1 MAGSQVAKL
10 LKELIQELL
19 TGEPDDPLE
28 AHFRHIF
35 EGSSADDR
43 LPDLHRPVDW
53 PRHHGDFFQV
63 VAAIRHWRWNRIV
76 FSLIGEGLLIEA
88 LEDDLHLFFEELL
101 VGIVVEHRRPERLDL
116 ARVIAAPHAENHPPA
131 GEDVRHR
138 KVFGETDRVPHGDDI
153 ERTAELQLLR
163 LRGQVRAQQNQVGD
177 AFVAFMLKVVL
188 RHPQGVEV
196 VTIHH
201 LGHIGGHAK
210 GFDHTL
216 IGITPRVRRCTINT
230 NILQFDVP
238 DIEHGEVFDHD
249 LGPPLVK
256 SVLIF
261 YTAIKGQTGLEAF
274 VLPSF
279 PQCDRRQP
287 PKHATAKPYHTCA
300 TVPVNSQIRGDTQA
314 DARSPFSPPRSSLW
328 WFFCWPAGRGHV
340 SWSLDIRG
348 QPRHIR
354 RGSAMKPST
363 RFRQLLAQPGLIV
376 APGAYDGL
384 SAKLIEQAGF
394 DVVYATGGG
403 ISRSCGYPDIGL
415 LTMTEVLMHLRCIV
429 EATALPVIGD
439 CDTGYGNALNVM
451 RAVREFE
458 RVGVA
463 AFHLEDQITPKRC
476 GHYEGKEVVS
486 CEEMCKKLEAALEAR
501 TDPDL
506 VIIARTDARAMHG
519 LDDAIRRGQE
529 YARVGADMIFV
540 EAPRDRDEL
549 KRIADAIDRPLVAN
563 MVKGGKTPL
572 LSAAELEA
580 LGYKLAIFA
589 SDVQRAAIYGMREV
603 LKIMKRD
610 GTPEHFAQTIDFPE
624 RDVIIGLEQIEALE
638 ERFLR
643 L

>member
-1 MAGSQVAKL
+1 
-10 LKELIQELL
+10 
-19 TGEPDDPLE
+19 
-28 AHFRHIF
+28 
-35 EGSSADDR
+35 
-43 LPDLHRPVDW
+43 
-53 PRHHGDFFQV
+53 
-63 VAAIRHWRWNRIV
+63 
-76 FSLIGEGLLIEA
+76 
-88 LEDDLHLFFEELL
+88 
-101 VGIVVEHRRPERLDL
+101 
-116 ARVIAAPHAENHPPA
+116 
-131 GEDVRHR
+131 
-138 KVFGETDRVPHGDDI
+138 
-153 ERTAELQLLR
+153 
-163 LRGQVRAQQNQVGD
+163 
-177 AFVAFMLKVVL
+177 
-188 RHPQGVEV
+188 
-196 VTIHH
+196 
-201 LGHIGGHAK
+201 
-210 GFDHTL
+210 
-216 IGITPRVRRCTINT
+216 
-230 NILQFDVP
+230 
-238 DIEHGEVFDHD
+238 
-249 LGPPLVK
+249 
-256 SVLIF
+256 
-261 YTAIKGQTGLEAF
+261 
-274 VLPSF
+274 
-279 PQCDRRQP
+279 
-287 PKHATAKPYHTCA
+287 
-300 TVPVNSQIRGDTQA
+300 
-314 DARSPFSPPRSSLW
+314 
-328 WFFCWPAGRGHV
+328 
-340 SWSLDIRG
+340 
-348 QPRHIR
+348 
-354 RGSAMKPST
+354 MKPST

-384 SAKLIEQAGF
+384 SAKLIEQTGF

-476 GHYEGKEVVS
+476 GHYEGKEVIS

-506 VIIARTDARAMHG
+506 VIIARTDACAMHG
-519 LDDAIRRGQE
+519 LDDAIWRGKE
-529 YARVGADMIFV
+529 FARVGADMIFV
-540 EAPRDRDEL
+540 EAPRNHDEL
-549 KRIADAIDRPLVAN
+549 KRIAAEIDRPLVAN